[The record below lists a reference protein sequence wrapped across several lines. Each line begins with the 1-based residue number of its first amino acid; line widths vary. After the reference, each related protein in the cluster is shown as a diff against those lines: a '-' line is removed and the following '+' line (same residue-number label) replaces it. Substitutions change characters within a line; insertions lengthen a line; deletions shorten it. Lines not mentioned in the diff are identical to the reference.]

1 MNTDLT
7 DMRKYVTQLLET
19 YHKRARQIAVL
30 RYELSNPQ
38 KITEDEMLDVMQ
50 FARTEGSGRT
60 AGHISNKTLHIALNY
75 REQAARINAES
86 LDEISRELVSL
97 MEEQDRLEYFVSL
110 LEPRQ
115 EKVLRRTCFERV
127 PQETVAEELGVT
139 VRRVQNIK
147 SQAIDELAEM
157 YGLAANRK

>member
-7 DMRKYVTQLLET
+7 VMRKYVTQLLET

-97 MEEQDRLEYFVSL
+97 MKSRIGWSISSL
-110 LEPRQ
+110 CWNPARKRCCVGPALSGC
-115 EKVLRRTCFERV
+115 RRKR
-127 PQETVAEELGVT
+127 
-139 VRRVQNIK
+139 
-147 SQAIDELAEM
+147 
-157 YGLAANRK
+157 